1 MNLVLLVVILAAVAA
16 ALLTLYVRAAA
27 RRGERAEPGRGP
39 LTDAGSSPPPLEEES
54 GRHAADATP
63 ASTSNTVPAGG
74 SAADADAAQEMGADF
89 YDEVVR
95 LLESELQS
103 HPNRSDLRFKLLEM
117 YAATHRKS
125 DYLALA
131 REHGSTSAGRQ
142 DSYWPRIAE
151 TGRQLLPGEALF
163 AEPQASAPNVGA
175 PREAPRKFRR
185 YYDAVDPALLS
196 ALETELHAAFQ
207 ELRQAASFWKQLRTL
222 HVGFTGPRP
231 PVVHVEK
238 LSSFVGG
245 AQIYVRHDPTRTAA
259 DAAVLGAVG
268 QVLLAQSMG
277 RKTVIAAPAGAGH
290 AVAVARAAQKLK
302 LRAQF
307 LVTEPEQESRAE
319 ELRALGEAGGEVL
332 VIPDAGTRME
342 SQRAALSRALHAGS
356 EAIYV
361 SPIEAGPY
369 PYPMIV
375 QELQGLAGRD
385 LKSQV
390 TALAGRPPDGV
401 IVSTADGMP
410 AIGVLQAFL
419 GTRDTKLYC
428 VEAGQ
433 QTGSAPHRLGREHA
447 WLRASGRVR
456 YSSVPEEVARFAA
469 RHCMPDGIGDL
480 HLAGGEVL
488 VETFT
493 LSRQFTPD
501 EVVAVVI
508 PAAPQIAGAAP
519 AEDSV

>member
-1 MNLVLLVVILAAVAA
+1 MNLVLLAVILIAVAA
-16 ALLTLYVRAAA
+16 AVLALYFRASS
-27 RRGERAEPGRGP
+27 RRGELLEPGRGP
-39 LTDAGSSPPPLEEES
+39 LTDFESQAPPSRDEADPAESSTMPAHAAISPPEQDL
-54 GRHAADATP
+54 AAE
-63 ASTSNTVPAGG
+63 
-74 SAADADAAQEMGADF
+74 ADAAQEIGADF

-95 LLESELQS
+95 LLEGELHS

-117 YAATHRKS
+117 YAATHRKR
-125 DYLALA
+125 DFLALA
-131 REHGSTSAGRQ
+131 HVHGSTAAGR
-142 DSYWPRIAE
+142 DDAYWPRIVE
-151 TGRQLLPGEALF
+151 TGRQLLPDEALF
-163 AEPQASAPNVGA
+163 AVSPVMAAAAEG
-175 PREAPRKFRR
+175 PREAPRRFRR
-185 YYDAVDPALLS
+185 YYDAVDPILLS
-196 ALETELHAAFQ
+196 ALENELHTAFQ
-207 ELRQAASFWKQLRTL
+207 DLRQAASFWKKLRTL

-238 LSSFVGG
+238 LSRFVGG
-245 AQIYVRHDPTRTAA
+245 AQIYVRHDPSRAA
-259 DAAVLGAVG
+259 SDASVLSAVG

-277 RKTVIAAPAGAGH
+277 RKRVIAAPAGAGH
-290 AVAVARAAQKLK
+290 ALAVAQAAKKLK

-307 LVTEPEQESRAE
+307 LVTESEQQGRAE
-319 ELRALGEAGGEVL
+319 ELQELADLGADIEL
-332 VIPDAGTRME
+332 IPDAGTSME
-342 SQRAALSRALHAGS
+342 SQRAALARALEEGS

-390 TALAGRPPDGV
+390 TALAGRAPDGL

-428 VEAGQ
+428 VDAGQ
-433 QTGSAPHRLGREHA
+433 QVYPAPHRLGREHA

-493 LSRQFTPD
+493 LSRQFSPD

-508 PAAPQIAGAAP
+508 PADPQAVVAAP
-519 AEDSV
+519 ADDAN